1 MWKVEIVLKIF
12 KFLLIISNKF
22 FGSNLHY
29 RRTCPG
35 KKLSEMELVILVIKL
50 VREFKIEYTAPC
62 EQQFEFVLAP
72 RGPVNIKFENRV

>member
-1 MWKVEIVLKIF
+1 MIF
-12 KFLLIISNKF
+12 YLN
-22 FGSNLHY
+22 SNLNY

-50 VREFKIEYTAPC
+50 VREFKIEYTTPC

-72 RGPVNIKFENRV
+72 RSPINIKFENRV